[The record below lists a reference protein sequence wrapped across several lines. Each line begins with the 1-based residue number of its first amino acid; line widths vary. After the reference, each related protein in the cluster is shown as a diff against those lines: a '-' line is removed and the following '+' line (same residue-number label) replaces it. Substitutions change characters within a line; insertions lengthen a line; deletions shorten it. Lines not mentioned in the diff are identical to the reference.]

1 MFNRRPA
8 RAGKGTHIAK
18 TLKSMEQERKNF
30 FNNHLA
36 DLSTSSLRQIK
47 KITQWAPNSPECI
60 RDFLEVMHQI
70 IKDANATK
78 ALAVLHTYDALMKE
92 KPVYKS
98 IGIAQGTE
106 WWLLN
111 VHDKLQEESK
121 TVEPIK
127 ELWDAWRTARGLP
140 PKVLEL
146 LYKEVACRQPKW
158 AEQLESKTP
167 KASDHAAK
175 KNKKFPSA
183 EPSEDN
189 TKRLKLDTPK
199 AKIFLLIDQTYKELE
214 KQIEQQEIENPAYS
228 FIKIKINQQ
237 LKAEDIQLEL
247 QKQPEAVHKAD
258 IIMVAVGISE
268 MIYSPTAQE
277 GEGRRLQP
285 NKNFDTVQHIRTLE
299 SASAMVAQK
308 YKKPLVLMGPATID
322 FRKYNQ
328 QLGINVEPC
337 TTSNDQVKFNCELLQ
352 WRELAL
358 ASLKLMY
365 IDTTKLFISAKDR
378 GHLPSKEYCEGS
390 VPKPSY
396 RAEDGY
402 TLAAAGTRRIMKE
415 ALQILTLRKNGI
427 LLNCYLRRMGLEDQM
442 SNSIGS
448 PQKPGS
454 QSSAIQ

>member
-1 MFNRRPA
+1 M
-8 RAGKGTHIAK
+8 
-18 TLKSMEQERKNF
+18 
-30 FNNHLA
+30 
-36 DLSTSSLRQIK
+36 
-47 KITQWAPNSPECI
+47 
-60 RDFLEVMHQI
+60 
-70 IKDANATK
+70 
-78 ALAVLHTYDALMKE
+78 
-92 KPVYKS
+92 
-98 IGIAQGTE
+98 
-106 WWLLN
+106 
-111 VHDKLQEESK
+111 
-121 TVEPIK
+121 
-127 ELWDAWRTARGLP
+127 
-140 PKVLEL
+140 
-146 LYKEVACRQPKW
+146 
-158 AEQLESKTP
+158 
-167 KASDHAAK
+167 
-175 KNKKFPSA
+175 
-183 EPSEDN
+183 
-189 TKRLKLDTPK
+189 
-199 AKIFLLIDQTYKELE
+199 E